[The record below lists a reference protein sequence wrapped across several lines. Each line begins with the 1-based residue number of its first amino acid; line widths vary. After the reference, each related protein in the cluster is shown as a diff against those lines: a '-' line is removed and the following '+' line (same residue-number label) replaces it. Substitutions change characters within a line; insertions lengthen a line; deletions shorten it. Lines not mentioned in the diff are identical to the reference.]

1 RKNLRQICFGELIIA
16 SLEAALN
23 QMSEI
28 TDNGK
33 PDNDET
39 ELLPQLKEHLREV
52 RRRID
57 KNPAAIEKAEK

>member
-1 RKNLRQICFGELIIA
+1 MPAERALIRLQNSA
-16 SLEAALN
+16 DSLEAALN